1 MKKHLIFWGGWDGHQ
16 PKQCADLLA
25 PLLAARGHDV
35 VVRDTLA
42 ALDDADEVKSYDVIT
57 PIWTMG
63 TIGKEQGQN
72 LVDAVRAGTGL
83 AGFHGGAGDSF
94 RGHIDYQWMVG
105 GQFLAH
111 PDGIKDYTVHI
122 VDRADPIV
130 AGIDDFAYRSEQYYM
145 MVDPMNHVLA
155 TTTFESTTAPWV
167 NGTVM
172 PTIWRKY
179 HGAGRVFYSALGHQA
194 HEFDVPQMREI
205 FLRGAAW
212 AAR

>member
-25 PLLAARGHDV
+25 PLFAARGHDV

-42 ALDDADEVKSYDVIT
+42 ALDDADEVKSYDLIT

-63 TIGKEQGQN
+63 TIGKEQSQN
-72 LVDAVRAGTGL
+72 LVGAVRAGTGL

-94 RGHIDYQWMVG
+94 RGNIDYQWMVG
-105 GQFLAH
+105 GQFLSH
-111 PDGIKDYTVHI
+111 PDNIKDYTVHI
-122 VDRADPIV
+122 VDRTDPIV

-155 TTTFESTTAPWV
+155 TTTFDSTSAPWV

-172 PTIWRKY
+172 PTIWRKH

-194 HEFDVPQMREI
+194 HEFEVPQMREI
-205 FLRGAAW
+205 FLRGSLW